1 MWRHIP
7 TVFGGRPALPAELPQ
22 RPAPDTLAG
31 PDGSVIITVGA
42 HPRVAVPDI
51 RGRDEDDAL
60 SVLREAGLGA
70 DRRAARR
77 SDRVPRVTSS
87 ERGRGPGPR
96 WLPALASRTWSPPAR
111 ETWPTVAAG
120 ATGEAG
126 AWRGCRMARS
136 CDRAEGL
143 DRSGR

>member
-7 TVFGGRPALPAELPQ
+7 TVFGRRPALPAELPQ

-77 SDRVPRVTSS
+77 SDRVPEGHVVRT
-87 ERGRGPGPR
+87 RPR
-96 WLPALASRTWSPPAR
+96 AGTEVATGTRISYV
-111 ETWPTVAAG
+111 VAAG
-120 ATGEAG
+120 PRDVAHGGRRRDRRSRRVA
-126 AWRGCRMARS
+126 RMSDGSFLRP
-136 CDRAEGL
+136 G
-143 DRSGR
+143 

>member
-77 SDRVPRVTSS
+77 SDRVLEGHVVRTRPRAGTEVATGTRISYV
-87 ERGRGPGPR
+87 
-96 WLPALASRTWSPPAR
+96 
-111 ETWPTVAAG
+111 VAAG
-120 ATGEAG
+120 PRDVAHGGRRRDRRSRRVA
-126 AWRGCRMARS
+126 RMSDGSFLRP
-136 CDRAEGL
+136 G
-143 DRSGR
+143 